1 MARSKDSPRVIVEG
15 SPDEANEL
23 VAELFKT
30 IICESVDRT
39 GACNLALAGG
49 TTPHGLYQQLAKSCG
64 SGEVAWPDVAV
75 YFGDERDV
83 PQDHVESNYRMVQK
97 TLLDHVPVRPDQVH
111 PMPADGED
119 LPAAAAGYEELIRRN
134 LPSSERTSAP
144 QFDLILLGM
153 GSDGHVASLFPK
165 AEALDEK
172 DKLVTAYYVPVL
184 GRQRMTFTFPLIN
197 AARNVLLLITGS
209 DKSEAVAQLLGKDNA
224 MRKRLPAARLQ
235 PQGLYT
241 IVLDSAA
248 AKLAGVKT

>member
-83 PQDHVESNYRMVQK
+83 PQDHVESNYSTMSRSVPIKSIPCPPMARTYRPPQRDMKNSSAGIYRVQSE
-97 TLLDHVPVRPDQVH
+97 
-111 PMPADGED
+111 PAH
-119 LPAAAAGYEELIRRN
+119 
-134 LPSSERTSAP
+134 PSSTLSCSEWVRMGTSPASSRRP
-144 QFDLILLGM
+144 KPSTRRISSSPHTMFQFWG
-153 GSDGHVASLFPK
+153 
-165 AEALDEK
+165 
-172 DKLVTAYYVPVL
+172 
-184 GRQRMTFTFPLIN
+184 
-197 AARNVLLLITGS
+197 
-209 DKSEAVAQLLGKDNA
+209 
-224 MRKRLPAARLQ
+224 
-235 PQGLYT
+235 
-241 IVLDSAA
+241 DSA
-248 AKLAGVKT
+248 